1 MASSARRKAETG
13 SAYEKLPK
21 QSAHLSSLALEQQIP
36 FVQMALQTEKNYFRI
51 NYAFHSRYRYRRKLF
66 EFIFGS
72 RYRDSCSLQPGGGG
86 TADQNC
92 FGHNF
97 YFIAD
102 TDTEKYYFRIIS
114 AMISDKR

>member
-1 MASSARRKAETG
+1 M
-13 SAYEKLPK
+13 
-21 QSAHLSSLALEQQIP
+21 LSGWSVSTCALLCQLALGCQTATVRPNGITDRKIIFELIMH
-36 FVQMALQTEKNYFRI
+36 FMADTDTDENYLECF
-51 NYAFHSRYRYRRKLF
+51 
-66 EFIFGS
+66 FGS

-86 TADQNC
+86 IADQNC

-97 YFIAD
+97 HFIAD